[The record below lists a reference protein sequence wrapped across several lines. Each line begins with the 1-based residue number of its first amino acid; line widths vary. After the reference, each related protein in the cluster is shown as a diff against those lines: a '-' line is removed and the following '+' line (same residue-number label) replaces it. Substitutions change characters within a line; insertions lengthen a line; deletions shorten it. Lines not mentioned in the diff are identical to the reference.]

1 MDLNGSTKNK
11 FKLGA
16 SYNVFDGEELLEGS
30 IKQIRKLVDYVSVV
44 YQTTSNFGNPCNPGL
59 VPLLERLKSEG
70 LVDELFEYVPKVNK
84 GGHSN
89 EIQKRNIGLALSQG
103 AGCTHHMS
111 MDSDEYYIP
120 SEFEYLKNRI
130 IDGMY
135 RKIDYDATYCQMQTY
150 YKSWEYSLN
159 PPEEYYVSLIFK
171 IKPDSSY
178 VLGASAPV
186 LVDQTRR
193 MSPTSTPLILKREE
207 IQMHHGSYI
216 RDNIRTKLS
225 NSSASVNFN
234 GDIDRIT
241 NHYNNWKFPEKVLW
255 GGLPSKLLTVKKVE
269 NLFI

>member
-1 MDLNGSTKNK
+1 MR
-11 FKLGA
+11 LGI
-16 SYNVFDGEELLEGS
+16 SYNLFDGEELLEGS

-120 SEFEYLKNRI
+120 SEFEYLKN
-130 IDGMY
+130 
-135 RKIDYDATYCQMQTY
+135 KITEGGYDSTYCQMQTY
-150 YKSWEYSLN
+150 YKSWGYSLN

-178 VLGASAPV
+178 VLGSPSPV
-186 LVDQTRR
+186 LVDPTRR
-193 MSPTSTPLILKREE
+193 MSPSDKSLILKRDE

-234 GDIDRIT
+234 NDIDKIVS
-241 NHYNNWKFPEKVLW
+241 HYNNWEFPNKVLW
-255 GGLPSKLLTVKKVE
+255 GGRPSTLHNVKKVK